1 MSEIKVN
8 TITPAAGN
16 QVTVAGQVLGVPGT
30 QPNHFATVS
39 QLGGGGAGGISRAE
53 AQELVT
59 TGVASAN
66 RHSDEKDELQDTSTT
81 IAIGIAKTE
90 AVSLSKE
97 YTDGKIDN
105 IVQGDYFNNVEMPNW
120 TYQTTWTNAAGQ
132 TGPRIQ
138 YNKFNTNRFDGQ
150 TTGKF
155 QIAGINGIS
164 VTGATGYDTMTT
176 GTGGTELIPYQ
187 RVIVDGSNV
196 ASLGIGQTWTDVAT
210 SRVANGTVY
219 TNTTS
224 KPIMVSFASTSTSL
238 ASISVGGVVICSH
251 NDANAGPFNHSFIVP
266 AGATHSIT
274 SQGTVRNWTEL
285 R

>member
-1 MSEIKVN
+1 MSELKVN

-30 QPNHFATVS
+30 EPYHFATVS

-66 RHSDEKDELQDTSTT
+66 RHSDEKDELQNTSTT

-97 YTDGKIDN
+97 YTDDKIDN

-120 TYQTTWTNAAGQ
+120 TYQTTWTNDAGQ

-138 YNKFNTNRFDGQ
+138 YNKFNTNRFDSQ

-196 ASLGIGQTWTDVAT
+196 ASLGVGQTWQDVKA
-210 SRVANGTVY
+210 SRAVNTVY
-219 TNTTS
+219 TNNTG
-224 KPIMVSFASTSTSL
+224 KPIMVSFASNTTSE

-251 NDANAGPFNHSFIVP
+251 DNLNAGPFNHSFIVP
-266 AGATHSIT
+266 AVATYLIT